1 MLQKLVMN
9 YREKVELKDK
19 KDLHRKMIIIISSN
33 AGENIL

>member
-9 YREKVELKDK
+9 EWEKVELKDK
-19 KDLHRKMIIIISSN
+19 KEQMWFTQEEAAI